1 LVAKEVL
8 IRFLYFHIWDVVY
21 NDLDGN
27 FRCIQGRYGFDAMAN
42 KELKLQ
48 DLLQNDW
55 KSVLKST
62 FQSENFE
69 KLSVK
74 VLDAYQN
81 EPIYP
86 PVSQLFDSLNLCSF
100 ENTRVVI
107 LGQDPYHGSGQAHG
121 LSFSVPQGVPLPP
134 SLKNIYKELFQ
145 DLGLMRS
152 SGDLSDWAGQGVL
165 LLNTSL
171 TVRAGEAGSHAGM
184 GWPLFTKA
192 VLHELNLRV
201 SPVVFLL
208 WGNHAQQFASLID
221 ANIHFVIKSAH
232 PSPLS
237 ANRGGWFGS
246 KPFSQT
252 NEFLVS
258 QGIEPI
264 RWA

>member
-1 LVAKEVL
+1 
-8 IRFLYFHIWDVVY
+8 
-21 NDLDGN
+21 
-27 FRCIQGRYGFDAMAN
+27 MAN
-42 KELKLQ
+42 VELKLQ

-69 KLSVK
+69 KLSAK
-74 VLDAYQN
+74 VMDAYQN
-81 EPIYP
+81 EIVYP
-86 PVSQLFDSLNLCSF
+86 SVSHLFDAFNLSSY

-107 LGQDPYHGSGQAHG
+107 LGQDPYHGPGQAHG
-121 LSFSVPQGVPLPP
+121 LCFSVPQGVSLPP

-145 DLGLMRS
+145 DVGLMRS
-152 SGDLSDWAGQGVL
+152 SGDLRDWASQGVL

-171 TVRAGEAGSHAGM
+171 TVRAGEAGSHAVL
-184 GWPLFTKA
+184 GWPIFTKS
-192 VLHELNLRV
+192 VLNVLNARE
-201 SPVVFLL
+201 SPIVFLL

-221 ANIHFVIKSAH
+221 ERIHHVIKSAH

-252 NEFLVS
+252 NDFLVS

>member
-1 LVAKEVL
+1 
-8 IRFLYFHIWDVVY
+8 
-21 NDLDGN
+21 
-27 FRCIQGRYGFDAMAN
+27 MAN
-42 KELKLQ
+42 VELKLQ

-62 FQSENFE
+62 FQSENFK

-81 EPIYP
+81 ETVYP
-86 PVSQLFDSLNLCSF
+86 TVSHLFEAFNLSSYQ
-100 ENTRVVI
+100 NTRVVI
-107 LGQDPYHGSGQAHG
+107 LGQDPYHGPGQAHG
-121 LSFSVPQGVPLPP
+121 LSFSVPRGVSLPP

-145 DLGLMRS
+145 DVGLMRS
-152 SGDLSDWAGQGVL
+152 SGDLSDWARQGVL

-171 TVRAGEAGSHAGM
+171 TVRAGEAGSHAVL
-184 GWPLFTKA
+184 GWPIFTKS
-192 VLHELNLRV
+192 VLNVLNARE
-201 SPVVFLL
+201 SPIVFLL

-221 ANIHFVIKSAH
+221 ERKHHVIKSAH

-258 QGIEPI
+258 KGIEPI
-264 RWA
+264 IWA

>member
-1 LVAKEVL
+1 V
-8 IRFLYFHIWDVVY
+8 
-21 NDLDGN
+21 
-27 FRCIQGRYGFDAMAN
+27 FDAMAN
-42 KELKLQ
+42 VELKLQ

-81 EPIYP
+81 EIVYP
-86 PVSQLFDSLNLCSF
+86 SASHLFEAFNLCSYQK
-100 ENTRVVI
+100 TRVVI
-107 LGQDPYHGSGQAHG
+107 LGQDPYHGPGQAHG
-121 LSFSVPQGVPLPP
+121 LSFSVPPGVSLPP
-134 SLKNIYKELFQ
+134 SLKNIFKELFQ

-152 SGDLSDWAGQGVL
+152 SGDLSDWARQGVL

-171 TVRAGEAGSHAGM
+171 TVRAGEAGSHVAM
-184 GWPLFTKA
+184 GWPIFAKA
-192 VLHELNLRV
+192 VLSVLNRKD
-201 SPVVFLL
+201 SPIVFIF
-208 WGNHAQQFASLID
+208 WGNHAQGFTSLID
-221 ANIHFVIKSAH
+221 ERRHCVIKSAH

-258 QGIEPI
+258 QGMEPI

>member
-1 LVAKEVL
+1 
-8 IRFLYFHIWDVVY
+8 
-21 NDLDGN
+21 
-27 FRCIQGRYGFDAMAN
+27 MAN
-42 KELKLQ
+42 EELKLQ

-62 FQSENFE
+62 IQSENFE
-69 KLSVK
+69 KLSAK
-74 VLDAYQN
+74 VLDAFQN
-81 EPIYP
+81 ETVYP
-86 PVSQLFDSLNLCSF
+86 TISQLFNAFNLCSY

-121 LSFSVPQGVPLPP
+121 LSFSVPYGVSLPP
-134 SLKNIYKELFQ
+134 SLKNIFKELFQ

-152 SGDLSDWAGQGVL
+152 SGDLSDWARQGVL
-165 LLNTSL
+165 LLNSSL
-171 TVRAGEAGSHAGM
+171 TVRAGEAGSHATM
-184 GWPLFTKA
+184 GWPILTKG
-192 VLHELNLRV
+192 VLNELNKRD
-201 SPVVFLL
+201 SPIVFLL

-221 ANIHFVIKSAH
+221 VNKHRIIKSAH

-258 QGIEPI
+258 KGIEPI
-264 RWA
+264 CWA

>member
-1 LVAKEVL
+1 
-8 IRFLYFHIWDVVY
+8 
-21 NDLDGN
+21 
-27 FRCIQGRYGFDAMAN
+27 MAN
-42 KELKLQ
+42 VELKLQ

-69 KLSVK
+69 KLSAK
-74 VLDAYQN
+74 VMEAYQN
-81 EPIYP
+81 EIVYP
-86 PVSQLFDSLNLCSF
+86 SVSHLFDAFNLSSY

-107 LGQDPYHGSGQAHG
+107 LGQDPYHGPGQAHG
-121 LSFSVPQGVPLPP
+121 LSFSVPHGFPLPP

-145 DLGLMRS
+145 DVGLMRS
-152 SGDLSDWAGQGVL
+152 SGDLRDWASQGVL

-171 TVRAGEAGSHAGM
+171 TVRAGEAGSHAAM
-184 GWPLFTKA
+184 GWPIFTKA
-192 VLHELNLRV
+192 VLYELNKRE
-201 SPVVFLL
+201 SPIVFLL

-221 ANIHFVIKSAH
+221 ASKHFVIKSAH

-246 KPFSQT
+246 KPYSQT
-252 NEFLVS
+252 NDFLVS
-258 QGIEPI
+258 KGIEPI

>member
-1 LVAKEVL
+1 
-8 IRFLYFHIWDVVY
+8 
-21 NDLDGN
+21 
-27 FRCIQGRYGFDAMAN
+27 MAN
-42 KELKLQ
+42 VELKLQ

-62 FQSENFE
+62 FQSENFD
-69 KLSVK
+69 KLSAN

-81 EPIYP
+81 ETVYP
-86 PVSQLFDSLNLCSF
+86 TVSHLFEAFNLSSYQ
-100 ENTRVVI
+100 NTRVVI
-107 LGQDPYHGSGQAHG
+107 LGQDPYHGPGQAHG
-121 LSFSVPQGVPLPP
+121 LSFSVPRGVSLPP

-145 DLGLMRS
+145 DVGLMRS
-152 SGDLSDWAGQGVL
+152 SGDLSDWARQGVL

-171 TVRAGEAGSHAGM
+171 TVRAGEAGSHAVL
-184 GWPLFTKA
+184 GWPIFTKS
-192 VLHELNLRV
+192 VLNVLNARE
-201 SPVVFLL
+201 SPIVFLL

-221 ANIHFVIKSAH
+221 ERKHHVIKSAH

-258 QGIEPI
+258 KGLEPI
-264 RWA
+264 LWA